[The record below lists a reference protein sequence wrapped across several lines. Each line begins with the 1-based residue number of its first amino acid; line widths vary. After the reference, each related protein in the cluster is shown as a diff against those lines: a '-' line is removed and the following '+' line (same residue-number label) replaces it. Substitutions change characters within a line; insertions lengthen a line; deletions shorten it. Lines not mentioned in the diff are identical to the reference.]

1 MKLFLKISLGL
12 IGLIFIIV
20 LGFVLMFNPNDY
32 KDDIIT
38 FVNDKTG
45 RSLSINGDISLSL
58 FPWIGLDLGETKISN
73 AKGFGHQPFAKMS
86 HLQVRAKLWPLFS
99 QRLEADTLVLEG
111 LTLNLAKNKQGIS
124 NWDDLTA
131 PASEPGK
138 AAPATSNKK
147 PDTTATNKNLLAAFA
162 LNGIKIINAQFN
174 WHDQQQKQKVNVSD
188 VNLSMGKLRAKTKIP
203 FKIQFH
209 LKEKS
214 VNAKVNFESD
224 ILFSSNFKQFSFYNT
239 NFSSDVKLVSLKK
252 HLLPQINSALMQI
265 DLDKQTFDT
274 KNLSFSDRSLKLETQ
289 LSAKQISTNPYI
301 KGHLNLLS
309 LNPRTLAENF
319 EINLPDMADKTTL
332 TRLSA
337 QLNIKGT
344 LDNIS
349 LSNLKLA
356 LDDTNISGK
365 AKIKPSPHS
374 SSASLSI
381 DDINLDRYLP
391 EAVSEKKTS
400 KAVKNKTSKQST
412 EAILI
417 PVALLSRVN
426 LDADFKVKKLQI
438 KKTHWTDLTLVTHSK
453 NGRIQIKPLSM
464 QGYAAKIQTDFNIKT
479 LKNDALLSGNLNI
492 QKIKAGKLLN
502 DFIGKDKLKGVTT
515 ITASFNTTG
524 IKLSQL
530 KQNLSGKLKFNL
542 TDGTLKGYDLDHQK
556 KVLDAKIKRQPIP
569 VAPVP
574 EETKIA
580 NLSASAII
588 KKGIL
593 TNKDLRAST
602 PLARIIGAGSIDLAR
617 EKINYVASVKF
628 TSSTKINPSTS
639 FEKMNSLPLD
649 VRINGTF
656 DKPSIKVDFQ
666 KTLNALLNRELKKQ
680 ERKIKSKIKKD
691 VQKELEKKLG
701 DKLKKLLKF

>member
-1 MKLFLKISLGL
+1 MKRFLKISLGL
-12 IGLIFIIV
+12 IGLIFLVV
-20 LGFVLMFNPNDY
+20 LGFAFTFNPNDY
-32 KDDIIT
+32 KNDIIT
-38 FVNDKTG
+38 LVNEQTG
-45 RSLSINGDISLSL
+45 RNLSINGDISLSL
-58 FPWIGLDLGETKISN
+58 FPWIGLELGETEISN
-73 AKGFGHQPFAKMS
+73 AKGFGHEPFAKMS

-111 LTLNLAKNKQGIS
+111 LTLNLEKNKKGVS

-131 PASEPGK
+131 PTSEPTK
-138 AAPATSNKK
+138 AAPATSDKK
-147 PDTTATNKNLLAAFA
+147 LETKPTNKNMLAAFA
-162 LNGIKIINAQFN
+162 LNGIEIINAQFN
-174 WHDQQQKQKVNVSD
+174 WHDQLQKQKVSISD
-188 VNLSMGKLRAKTKIP
+188 VNLSTGKLRAETKIP
-203 FKIQFH
+203 FNIEFH

-214 VNAKVNFESD
+214 VNAKVKFKSD
-224 ILFSSNFKQFSFYNT
+224 ILFSSDFKHYSFYNT
-239 NFSSDVKLVSLKK
+239 NFSSDVKLASLKK
-252 HLLPQINSALMQI
+252 PLLPQISSALMQL
-265 DLDKQTFDT
+265 DLDKQTFNT
-274 KNLSFSDRSLKLETQ
+274 KKLSFSDRSLKLETQ

-301 KGHLNLLS
+301 NSHLNLLS

-319 EINLPDMADKTTL
+319 DIKLPDMADKTAL

-349 LSNLKLA
+349 LSNVKLT
-356 LDDTNISGK
+356 LDDTNINGK

-374 SSASLSI
+374 SSASLTV

-391 EAVSEKKTS
+391 EVVSEKGAAKPAKS
-400 KAVKNKTSKQST
+400 KKPKQNT

-417 PVALLSRVN
+417 PVALLSSID
-426 LDADFKVKKLQI
+426 LDAELKVKKLQI
-438 KKTHWTDLTLVTHSK
+438 KKTRWTDLTLVAHSK

-464 QGYAAKIQTDFNIKT
+464 QGYAAKIQTDFAIKT
-479 LKNDALLSGNLNI
+479 SNNNALLSGNLNI

-502 DFIGKDKLKGVTT
+502 DFIGKDKLKGITT
-515 ITASFNTTG
+515 ITASFNTSG

-530 KQNLSGKLKFNL
+530 KQNLNGKLKFNL
-542 TDGTLKGYDLDHQK
+542 VDGTLKGFDLDHQK
-556 KVLDAKIKRQPIP
+556 KVLDAKIKRQPAP

-574 EETKIA
+574 AETKIA
-580 NLSASAII
+580 NLSASAVI

-593 TNKDLRAST
+593 SNKDLRAAT
-602 PLARIIGAGSIDLAR
+602 PLARIIGTGSIDIAK

-628 TSSTKINPSTS
+628 TSSTKIKPTTS

-656 DKPSIKVDFQ
+656 DKPGIKVDFQ
-666 KTLNALLNRELKKQ
+666 KTLNALLKKELKKQ
-680 ERKIKSKIKKD
+680 EKKIKDKVKKD

-701 DKLKKLLKF
+701 DKLKQLFKF